1 MADRAEMMKAVFL
14 RGAGDLYVEDMPM
27 PRPAAHEALVAI
39 RAVGV
44 CGSDMHYYEHG
55 RVGPFVVKQPLIIG
69 HECAGEVVEVGEG
82 VSSLKPGDMV
92 ALEPGIP
99 CRRCSYCLSDRY
111 NLCPQLYF
119 MGTPPNHGAFRQFV
133 AWPDDFC
140 YRLPEGV
147 SAEIGATVEPLAVGL
162 QACKLTGVRPGES
175 VVVIGA
181 GPIGLMAVTAAAA
194 AGATSI
200 TALDMVPM
208 RLEYALKMGATRAL
222 DASAAHVTEA
232 LEGSAHVVIDC
243 VGVEATAAQTV
254 ALARRGGRVA
264 LVGMAGDSISLPL
277 VRAQAKELSFHTV
290 WRYAGVYPTAVNLLG
305 AGRIDTAPMIT
316 HRFRFPQVAQA
327 LKFASENRATALKT
341 MVSFE

>member
-1 MADRAEMMKAVFL
+1 MADSTQTMKAVFL
-14 RGAGDLYVEDMPM
+14 RGAGDMYVDELPM
-27 PRPAAHEALVAI
+27 PRPAAHEVLVAI

-82 VSSLKPGDMV
+82 VSRLKAGDMV

-111 NLCPQLYF
+111 NLCPNLYF

-147 SAEIGATVEPLAVGL
+147 SAEVGATVEPLAVGL
-162 QACKLTGVRPGES
+162 QACKRAGLQAGES

-194 AGATSI
+194 AGATEI
-200 TALDMVPM
+200 TAVDMVPM
-208 RLEYALKMGATRAL
+208 RLEYAVKMGATRAL
-222 DASAAHVTEA
+222 HAGETDITEELRDSAD
-232 LEGSAHVVIDC
+232 VVIDC
-243 VGVEATAAQTV
+243 VGVEATAEQTV
-254 ALARRGGRVA
+254 VLARRGGRVA

-277 VRAQAKELSFHTV
+277 VRAQQKELSFHTV
-290 WRYAGVYPTAVNLLG
+290 WRYAGVYPAAIGLLG
-305 AGRIDTAPMIT
+305 AGRIDTTPMIT
-316 HRFRFPQVAQA
+316 HRFRFPEVAAA
-327 LKFASENRATALKT
+327 LKFASENRAGALKT
-341 MVSFE
+341 MVGFD